1 MEELRGVELLP
12 EPGEPKILSAVDP
25 STSGHEGQ
33 WRAEVTGWA
42 PVVPDT
48 LPYRPRRLFSLASGV
63 IMALF
68 MGIIVVL
75 WQSDLL
81 LLQLPPATSE
91 WAFEESEIRELQ
103 DTGLSG
109 EGVRVCMVDTG
120 VSLTHSSLENADVVF
135 EDFVGNS
142 INPTDYGSIAHGT
155 LMAGLLLSSDFQMGI
170 APNATLGMAAAL
182 SANGENN
189 TGSETRVADAIRWCI
204 FDFEADIISLSL
216 GGEQDQSAS
225 REGPAVSATRQA
237 IDAGIFVVA
246 AAGNDGGVGD
256 DGFVS
261 APGNVNLVITV
272 GASDRDGNVWSQS
285 SMGESIDADGN
296 NRVYPHQKPEL
307 TAPGV
312 NILSTG
318 EDELW
323 YTSSGTSDATVFVA
337 GALALILEAHPEL
350 KPTQQSTTA
359 CIELVKRALADS
371 ISLDSQHDST
381 QGYGHLKAKAW
392 LNQLTDSTNC

>member
-1 MEELRGVELLP
+1 MEDLRGVELLP

-42 PVVPDT
+42 PVVPET
-48 LPYRPRRLFSLASGV
+48 VPYRTRRFFSLASGLV
-63 IMALF
+63 VALF

-81 LLQLPPATSE
+81 LLQLPPQTSE
-91 WAFEESEIRELQ
+91 WAFEDTGIRELQ
-103 DTGLSG
+103 EDGLTG

-120 VSLTHSSLENADVVF
+120 VSLTHSSLENANVVF
-135 EDFVGNS
+135 KDFVGNS
-142 INPTDYGSIAHGT
+142 AAPTDYGSIAHGT
-155 LMAGLLLSSDFQMGI
+155 LMAGILLSTDFQQGV
-170 APNATLGMAAAL
+170 APNVILGMAAAL

-189 TGSETRVADAIRWCI
+189 TGSESRVADAIRWCI

-216 GGEQDQSAS
+216 GGAQDQSAS

-237 IDAGIFVVA
+237 IDAGIYVVA
-246 AAGNDGGVGD
+246 AAGNDGGSGD

-272 GASDRDGNVWSQS
+272 GASNRDGNVWGQS
-285 SMGESIDADGN
+285 SIGESVDMNGN
-296 NRVYPHQKPEL
+296 TRVYPNQKPEL

-312 NILSTG
+312 DILSTG
-318 EDELW
+318 MDNLW

-337 GALALILEAHPEL
+337 GALALILEAYPEL
-350 KPTQQSTTA
+350 KPNEQSTTQ
-359 CIELVKRALADS
+359 CIEVVKRALVDS
-371 ISLDSQHDST
+371 INPSSQHDSH
-381 QGYGHLKAKAW
+381 QGYGQLKANAW
-392 LNQLTDSTNC
+392 LDQLSGEIDC

>member
-25 STSGHEGQ
+25 STAGHEGQ

-42 PVVPDT
+42 PVVPET
-48 LPYRPRRLFSLASGV
+48 VPFRPRRVFSLASGIV
-63 IMALF
+63 VALF
-68 MGIIVVL
+68 MGMIMVL

-81 LLQLPPATSE
+81 LLQLPPPTSE
-91 WAFEESEIRELQ
+91 WAFEDSEIRELQ
-103 DTGLSG
+103 ATGLTG

-120 VSLTHSSLENADVVF
+120 VSISHTSLEDADIVF
-135 EDFVGNS
+135 KDFVGNS
-142 INPTDYGSIAHGT
+142 ITPTDYGSIAHGT
-155 LMAGLLLSSDFQMGI
+155 LMAGILLSNDFQLGI
-170 APNATLGMAAAL
+170 APEVTLGMAAAL

-204 FDFEADIISLSL
+204 FDFGADIISLSL
-216 GGEQDQSAS
+216 GGAQDQSAS

-246 AAGNDGGVGD
+246 AAGNDGGSGD

-272 GASDRDGNVWSQS
+272 GASDREGNVWSQS
-285 SMGESIDADGN
+285 SMGESVDKDGN
-296 NRVYPHQKPEL
+296 VRVYPNQKPEL
-307 TAPGV
+307 VAPGV
-312 NILSTG
+312 DILSTG
-318 EDELW
+318 ADNQW

-350 KPTQQSTTA
+350 KTNAQSTTA
-359 CIELVKRALADS
+359 CIELVKRALVDS
-371 ISLDSQHDST
+371 MNSDSQHDSK
-381 QGYGHLKAKAW
+381 QGYGQLKASAW
-392 LNQLTDSTNC
+392 LGQFSDEITC

>member
-1 MEELRGVELLP
+1 MEDLRGVELLP

-63 IMALF
+63 IVALF

-91 WAFEESEIRELQ
+91 WAFEDSEIRELQ

-142 INPTDYGSIAHGT
+142 INPTDYGTIAHGT
-155 LMAGLLLSSDFQMGI
+155 LMAGLLVSSDFQMGI

-182 SANGENN
+182 SANGEDN
-189 TGSETRVADAIRWCI
+189 TGSETRVAEAIRWCI

-225 REGPAVSATRQA
+225 REGPAASATRQA

-246 AAGNDGGVGD
+246 AAGNDGGKGD

-285 SMGESIDADGN
+285 SRGESIDADGN
-296 NRVYPHQKPEL
+296 NRVYPHQKPEV

-318 EDELW
+318 EDESW

-350 KPTQQSTTA
+350 KPNQQSTTA

-371 ISLDSQHDST
+371 ISLDSQHDSL

>member
-1 MEELRGVELLP
+1 MEDLRGVELLP

-25 STSGHEGQ
+25 STAGHEGQ

-42 PVVPDT
+42 PIVPDT
-48 LPYRPRRLFSLASGV
+48 VPYRPRRVFSLASGLV
-63 IMALF
+63 VALF

-81 LLQLPPATSE
+81 LLQLPPQTSE
-91 WAFEESEIRELQ
+91 WAFEDSEIRELQ
-103 DTGLSG
+103 EDGLTGQ
-109 EGVRVCMVDTG
+109 GVRVCMVDTG
-120 VSLTHSSLENADVVF
+120 ISLTHTSLENSDVEF

-142 INPTDYGSIAHGT
+142 ATPTDYGSIAHGT
-155 LMAGLLLSSDFQMGI
+155 LMAGILLSTDFQQGI
-170 APNATLGMAAAL
+170 APNITLGMAAAL

-189 TGSETRVADAIRWCI
+189 TGSESRVAEAIRWCI
-204 FDFEADIISLSL
+204 FEFEADIISLSL
-216 GGEQDQSAS
+216 GGAQDQSAS

-237 IDAGIFVVA
+237 IDAGIYVVA
-246 AAGNDGGVGD
+246 AAGNDGGAGD

-272 GASDRDGNVWSQS
+272 GASDQEGVVWSQS
-285 SMGESIDADGN
+285 SVGESIDTDGN
-296 NRVYPHQKPEL
+296 VRVYPNQKPEL

-312 NILSTG
+312 DILSTG
-318 EDELW
+318 MDNQW

-350 KPTQQSTTA
+350 KPSEQSTTA
-359 CIELVKRALADS
+359 CIEVVKRALADS
-371 ISLDSQHDST
+371 ISPTSQHDPQ
-381 QGYGHLKAKAW
+381 QGYGQLKANAW
-392 LNQLTDSTNC
+392 LNQLSGEINC

>member
-25 STSGHEGQ
+25 STAGHEGQ

-42 PVVPDT
+42 PVIPDT
-48 LPYRPRRLFSLASGV
+48 VSFRPRRVFSIASGL
-63 IMALF
+63 IIALF
-68 MGIIVVL
+68 MGLIVVL

-81 LLQLPPATSE
+81 LLQLPPPTSE
-91 WAFEESEIRELQ
+91 WAFEDSEIRELQ
-103 DTGLSG
+103 ATGLTG

-120 VSLTHSSLENADVVF
+120 VSLSHTSIEDADVVF

-142 INPTDYGSIAHGT
+142 ATPTDYGSIAHGT
-155 LMAGLLLSSDFQMGI
+155 LMAGILLSNDFQLGI
-170 APNATLGMAAAL
+170 APNVTLGMAAAL

-216 GGEQDQSAS
+216 GGAQDQSAS

-237 IDAGIFVVA
+237 VDAGIFVVA
-246 AAGNDGGVGD
+246 AAGNDGGSGD

-272 GASDRDGNVWSQS
+272 GASDREGKVWSQS
-285 SMGESIDADGN
+285 SMGESVDTDGN
-296 NRVYPHQKPEL
+296 VRVYPNQKPEL

-312 NILSTG
+312 DILSTG
-318 EDELW
+318 MDNQW

-350 KPTQQSTTA
+350 KPNNQSTTG

-371 ISLDSQHDST
+371 MTSDSQHDSK
-381 QGYGHLKAKAW
+381 QGYGHLKASAW
-392 LNQLTDSTNC
+392 LNQFSDEIMC

>member
-48 LPYRPRRLFSLASGV
+48 VPYRPRRVFSLASGLIV
-63 IMALF
+63 ALF

-81 LLQLPPATSE
+81 LLQLPPPTSE
-91 WAFEESEIRELQ
+91 WAFEDAEIRELQ
-103 DTGLSG
+103 EVGLTG

-120 VSLTHSSLENADVVF
+120 ISLTHNSLANADVVF
-135 EDFVGNS
+135 EDFVGS
-142 INPTDYGSIAHGT
+142 TTTPTDYGSIAHGT
-155 LMAGLLLSSDFQMGI
+155 LMAGILLSTDFQQGI
-170 APNATLGMAAAL
+170 APNVTLGMAAAL

-189 TGSETRVADAIRWCI
+189 TGSESRVADAIRWCI
-204 FDFEADIISLSL
+204 FDFDADIISLSL
-216 GGEQDQSAS
+216 GGAQDQSAS

-237 IDAGIFVVA
+237 IDAGIYVIA
-246 AAGNDGGVGD
+246 AAGNDGGSGD

-261 APGNVNLVITV
+261 APGNVNLAITV
-272 GASDRDGNVWSQS
+272 GASDREGNVWSQS
-285 SMGESIDADGN
+285 SMGELVDTNGN
-296 NRVYPHQKPEL
+296 VREYPNQKPEL

-312 NILSTG
+312 DILSTG
-318 EDELW
+318 MDNQW

-350 KPTQQSTTA
+350 KPDKESTSS
-359 CIELVKRALADS
+359 CIEVVKQALADS
-371 ISLDSQHDST
+371 MGSASQHDPH
-381 QGYGHLKAKAW
+381 QGYGQLKANAW
-392 LNQLTDSTNC
+392 LNQFSGTIEC

>member
-25 STSGHEGQ
+25 STAGHEGQ

-42 PVVPDT
+42 PVLPETV
-48 LPYRPRRLFSLASGV
+48 PYRARRVFSLASGLA
-63 IMALF
+63 MALF
-68 MGIIVVL
+68 MGLIVVL

-81 LLQLPPATSE
+81 LLQLPPTTSE
-91 WAFEESEIRELQ
+91 WAFEESEIRDLQ
-103 DTGLSG
+103 ATGLTG

-120 VSLTHSSLENADVVF
+120 VSLSHTSLADADVVF

-142 INPTDYGSIAHGT
+142 ATPTDYGSIAHGT
-155 LMAGLLLSSDFQMGI
+155 LMAGILLSNDFQQGI
-170 APNATLGMAAAL
+170 APNVTLGMAAAL

-216 GGEQDQSAS
+216 GGAQDQSAS

-246 AAGNDGGVGD
+246 AAGNDGGSGD

-272 GASDRDGNVWSQS
+272 GAADREGNVWSQS
-285 SMGESIDADGN
+285 SMGGSLDSDGN
-296 NRVYPHQKPEL
+296 VRVYPNQKPEL

-312 NILSTG
+312 DILSTG
-318 EDELW
+318 MDNLW

-350 KPTQQSTTA
+350 KPNGQSTTA

-371 ISLDSQHDST
+371 MNSGSQHDSK
-381 QGYGHLKAKAW
+381 QGYGQLKASAW
-392 LNQLTDSTNC
+392 LGQLSDAITC

>member
-1 MEELRGVELLP
+1 MEDLRGVELLP

-25 STSGHEGQ
+25 STAGHEGQ

-42 PVVPDT
+42 PIVPDT
-48 LPYRPRRLFSLASGV
+48 VPYRPRRVFSLASGLV
-63 IMALF
+63 VALF

-81 LLQLPPATSE
+81 LLQLPPQTSE
-91 WAFEESEIRELQ
+91 WAFEDSEIRELQ
-103 DTGLSG
+103 EDGLTGQ
-109 EGVRVCMVDTG
+109 GVRVCMVDTG
-120 VSLTHSSLENADVVF
+120 ISLTHTSLENSNVEF

-142 INPTDYGSIAHGT
+142 ATPTDYGSIAHGT
-155 LMAGLLLSSDFQMGI
+155 LMAGILLSTDFQRGI
-170 APNATLGMAAAL
+170 APNITLGMAAAL

-189 TGSETRVADAIRWCI
+189 TGSESRVAEAIRWCI

-216 GGEQDQSAS
+216 GGAQDQSAS

-237 IDAGIFVVA
+237 IDAGIYVVA
-246 AAGNDGGVGD
+246 AAGNDGGSGD

-272 GASDRDGNVWSQS
+272 GASDQEGVVWRQS
-285 SMGESIDADGN
+285 SLGESIDTDGN
-296 NRVYPHQKPEL
+296 VRVYPNQKPEL

-312 NILSTG
+312 DILSTG
-318 EDELW
+318 MDNQW

-350 KPTQQSTTA
+350 KPNEQSTTA
-359 CIELVKRALADS
+359 CIEVVKRALADS
-371 ISLDSQHDST
+371 ISPTSQHDPQ
-381 QGYGHLKAKAW
+381 QGYGQLKANAW
-392 LNQLTDSTNC
+392 LSQLSGEITC

>member
-120 VSLTHSSLENADVVF
+120 VSLTHSSLEKADVVF

-296 NRVYPHQKPEL
+296 NRV
-307 TAPGV
+307 
-312 NILSTG
+312 
-318 EDELW
+318 
-323 YTSSGTSDATVFVA
+323 
-337 GALALILEAHPEL
+337 
-350 KPTQQSTTA
+350 
-359 CIELVKRALADS
+359 
-371 ISLDSQHDST
+371 
-381 QGYGHLKAKAW
+381 
-392 LNQLTDSTNC
+392 

>member
-25 STSGHEGQ
+25 STAGHEGQ

-48 LPYRPRRLFSLASGV
+48 LPYRPRRIFSLASGV
-63 IMALF
+63 IIALF
-68 MGIIVVL
+68 MGLIVVL

-81 LLQLPPATSE
+81 LLRLPPPTSE
-91 WAFEESEIRELQ
+91 WAFEDTEIRALQ
-103 DTGLSG
+103 EDGLSG
-109 EGVRVCMVDTG
+109 EGVRICMVDTG
-120 VSLTHSSLENADVVF
+120 ISLTHTSLENTNVVF
-135 EDFVGNS
+135 KDFVGNS
-142 INPTDYGSIAHGT
+142 QTPTDYGSIAHGT
-155 LMAGLLLSSDFQMGI
+155 LMAGLLLSNDFQTGI

-182 SANGENN
+182 SANGDNN
-189 TGSETRVADAIRWCI
+189 TGSESRVADAIRWCI
-204 FDFEADIISLSL
+204 FDFEADVISLSL

-246 AAGNDGGVGD
+246 AAGNDGGAGD

-272 GASDRDGNVWSQS
+272 GASDRNGDVWSQS
-285 SMGESIDADGN
+285 SMGESLDSDGN
-296 NRVYPHQKPEL
+296 PRVYPHQKPEL

-318 EDELW
+318 ENNLW

-337 GALALILEAHPEL
+337 GALALILEAYPDL
-350 KPTQQSTTA
+350 KPKPDSTTA
-359 CIELVKRALADS
+359 CIELVKQSLADS
-371 ISLDSQHDST
+371 MNSNLQHDTT
-381 QGYGHLKAKAW
+381 QGYGQLNAKAW
-392 LNQLTDSTNC
+392 LNQFTGSINC

>member
-42 PVVPDT
+42 PIVPET
-48 LPYRPRRLFSLASGV
+48 MPYRPRRVFSLASGLV
-63 IMALF
+63 VALF
-68 MGIIVVL
+68 MGTIVVL
-75 WQSDLL
+75 WQTDLL
-81 LLQLPPATSE
+81 LLQLPPQTSE

-103 DTGLSG
+103 EGGLRG
-109 EGVRVCMVDTG
+109 EGVRGCMVDTG
-120 VSLTHSSLENADVVF
+120 VSLTHTSLENANVVF
-135 EDFVGNS
+135 KDFVGNS
-142 INPTDYGSIAHGT
+142 ATPTDYGSIAHGT
-155 LMAGLLLSSDFQMGI
+155 LMAGILLSNDFQQGI
-170 APNATLGMAAAL
+170 APNVTLGMAAAL

-189 TGSETRVADAIRWCI
+189 TGSESRVADAIRWCI

-216 GGEQDQSAS
+216 GGAQDQSAS

-237 IDAGIFVVA
+237 IDAGIYVVA
-246 AAGNDGGVGD
+246 AAGNDGGSGD

-272 GASDRDGNVWSQS
+272 GASDREGKVWTQSSIGESVDTDGNV
-285 SMGESIDADGN
+285 
-296 NRVYPHQKPEL
+296 RVYPNQKPEL

-312 NILSTG
+312 DILSTG
-318 EDELW
+318 MNNQW

-337 GALALILEAHPEL
+337 GALALILEAHPDL
-350 KPTQQSTTA
+350 KPNEQSTTE

-371 ISLDSQHDST
+371 MNPTLEHDAQ
-381 QGYGHLKAKAW
+381 QGYGQLKANAW
-392 LNQLTDSTNC
+392 LDQLSGEISC

>member
-25 STSGHEGQ
+25 STAGHEGQ

-48 LPYRPRRLFSLASGV
+48 VPFRTRRVFSLASGLV
-63 IMALF
+63 IALF

-75 WQSDLL
+75 WQSDIL
-81 LLQLPPATSE
+81 LLQLSPPTSE
-91 WAFEESEIRELQ
+91 WAFEDSEIRDLQ
-103 DTGLSG
+103 ATGLTG

-120 VSLTHSSLENADVVF
+120 ISLTHTSLEGSNVVF

-142 INPTDYGSIAHGT
+142 GTPTDYGSIAHGT
-155 LMAGLLLSSDFQMGI
+155 LMAGILLSNDFQQGI
-170 APNATLGMAAAL
+170 APNVTLGMAAAL

-189 TGSETRVADAIRWCI
+189 TGSETRVSDAIRWCI

-216 GGEQDQSAS
+216 GGSQDQSAS

-237 IDAGIFVVA
+237 VDAGVFVVA
-246 AAGNDGGVGD
+246 AAGNDGGSGD

-272 GASDRDGNVWSQS
+272 GASDREGNVWSQS
-285 SMGESIDADGN
+285 SMGESLDSDGN
-296 NRVYPHQKPEL
+296 ERVYPNQKPEL

-312 NILSTG
+312 DILSTG
-318 EDELW
+318 MDNQW

-350 KPTQQSTTA
+350 KPNAESSTG

-371 ISLDSQHDST
+371 MDSDSQHDPK
-381 QGYGHLKAKAW
+381 QGYGQLKASAW
-392 LNQLTDSTNC
+392 LGQIPNEITC